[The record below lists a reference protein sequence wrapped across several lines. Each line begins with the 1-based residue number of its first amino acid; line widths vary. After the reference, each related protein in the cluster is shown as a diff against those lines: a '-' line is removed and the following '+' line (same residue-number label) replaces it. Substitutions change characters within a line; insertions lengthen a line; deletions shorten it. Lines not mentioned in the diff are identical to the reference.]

1 MDKKKQKENF
11 LRELKEFFS
20 GKTEFLPE
28 KLKLKDEYEEAGTE
42 TLYPAKLLRDCY
54 WEIYDD
60 GSGRLC
66 RISDES
72 KILSV
77 DFVSMEYIDG
87 RDQWSGFGIEDW
99 QRPHSISPF
108 EYLETLEQNL
118 LDGVAK
124 PADGKEVLQWQE
136 PDMEM
141 EV

>member
-1 MDKKKQKENF
+1 MSNSIRRENY
-11 LRELKEFFS
+11 LKELSEYFS
-20 GKTEFLPE
+20 GSIDILSEE
-28 KLKLKDEYEEAGTE
+28 KIKLTDEEGTE
-42 TLYPAKLLRDCY
+42 ILKPARLIKDCY

-118 LDGVAK
+118 LDGVAR

>member
-11 LRELKEFFS
+11 LRELKEYFS

-54 WEIYDD
+54 WEIYGD

-66 RISDES
+66 RISGERA
-72 KILSV
+72 ILTA
-77 DFVSMEYIDG
+77 DFISMEYRHG
-87 RDQWSGFGIEDW
+87 RNLLSGFAPDIMP
-99 QRPHSISPF
+99 RNIYPSKYF
-108 EYLETLEQNL
+108 EKLEQYL
-118 LDGVAK
+118 LDGIAK
-124 PADGKEVLQWQE
+124 PLDGRKLLPQQDT
-136 PDMEM
+136 DMEM